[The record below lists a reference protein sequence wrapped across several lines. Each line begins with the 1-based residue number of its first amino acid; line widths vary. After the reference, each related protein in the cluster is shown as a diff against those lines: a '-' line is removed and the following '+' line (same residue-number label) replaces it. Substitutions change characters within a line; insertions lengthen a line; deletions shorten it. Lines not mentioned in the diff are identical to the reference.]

1 MPIYYYYRLIFSQ
14 SLLSL
19 DLIEAYLDHVDS
31 QYDELLNNKD
41 KDIKEDDKDKEDK
54 KEETDKPETANTVS
68 FNQTVFKSIFPWLSV
83 Q

>member
-1 MPIYYYYRLIFSQ
+1 MPIYYDYRLIFSQ

-41 KDIKEDDKDKEDK
+41 KKDDDKEKEDK
-54 KEETDKPETANTVS
+54 KEEKDKPETANTVS